1 MEDKPLLNNSE
12 TKRPI
17 ILYVI
22 IGVLLV
28 AVIVLAVLLG
38 TKKCNCETQCPE
50 CPSCPD
56 CPKCPVDDPHYNES
70 HFIPI
75 TGRVFTNRTEGSS
88 VLQGKINHFDSKYFK
103 MIDVYNMESNENR
116 TILPKFKTYQQTSE
130 LSGHCAAIIM
140 ALNYLGE
147 TSLTER
153 QCQIDL
159 GIPDPDTHDPDD
171 YEYQKYADISY
182 IRDEIQKFGFK
193 TTSNNNFTEENFPYE
208 DALGFSKWAQEI
220 IKKGDVILV
229 NWADW
234 GGTTSVVVGIDNLG
248 ITETPYEHVIIL
260 GDTYDTCDHL
270 TDGFT
275 IMSLEKF
282 YYNWQSNKVP
292 YLSEGTGQFLVV
304 HKKDAN

>member
-12 TKRPI
+12 SKKPI
-17 ILYVI
+17 LLYVI

-28 AVIVLAVLLG
+28 VVVVLAILLG
-38 TKKCNCETQCPE
+38 TKKCNCETKCPE

-75 TGRVFTNRTEGSS
+75 TERVFTNRTEGSS

-147 TSLTER
+147 TSLSER

-159 GIPDPDTHDPDD
+159 GIPDPDTHDEED
-171 YEYQKYADISY
+171 YDYQKYADVVY
-182 IRDEIQKFGFK
+182 LRDEIQKFGFK
-193 TTSNNNFTEENFPYE
+193 TTSNDNFTDENFPYE
-208 DALGFSKWAQEI
+208 DALGFSIWAQEI

>member
-56 CPKCPVDDPHYNES
+56 CPKCPVDDPHYDES

-75 TGRVFTNRTEGSS
+75 KERVFTNRTEGSS
-88 VLQGKINHFDSKYFK
+88 ALQGKINHFDSKYFK

-182 IRDEIQKFGFK
+182 IREEIQKFGFK
-193 TTSNNNFTEENFPYE
+193 TTSNDNFTEENFPYE

>member
-12 TKRPI
+12 SKKPI
-17 ILYVI
+17 LLYVI

-28 AVIVLAVLLG
+28 VVVVLAILLG
-38 TKKCNCETQCPE
+38 TKKCNCETKCPE

-56 CPKCPVDDPHYNES
+56 CPKCPVDDPHYDES
-70 HFIPI
+70 HFISI
-75 TGRVFTNRTEGSS
+75 KGRVFTNRTEGSS

-171 YEYQKYADISY
+171 YEYQKYADVVY
-182 IRDEIQKFGFK
+182 LREEIQKFGFK
-193 TTSNNNFTEENFPYE
+193 TTSNDNFTEENFPYE

-248 ITETPYEHVIIL
+248 IIETPYEHVIIL

>member
-12 TKRPI
+12 SKKPI
-17 ILYVI
+17 LLYVI

-28 AVIVLAVLLG
+28 VVVVLAILLG
-38 TKKCNCETQCPE
+38 TKKCNCETKCPE

-56 CPKCPVDDPHYNES
+56 CPKCPVDDPHYDES

-75 TGRVFTNRTEGSS
+75 KERVFTNRTEGSS
-88 VLQGKINHFDSKYFK
+88 ALQGKINHFDSKYFK

-182 IRDEIQKFGFK
+182 IRAEIQKFGFK
-193 TTSNNNFTEENFPYE
+193 TTSNDNFTDENFPYE

-220 IKKGDVILV
+220 IKKGDV
-229 NWADW
+229 
-234 GGTTSVVVGIDNLG
+234 S
-248 ITETPYEHVIIL
+248 
-260 GDTYDTCDHL
+260 
-270 TDGFT
+270 
-275 IMSLEKF
+275 
-282 YYNWQSNKVP
+282 
-292 YLSEGTGQFLVV
+292 
-304 HKKDAN
+304 

>member
-1 MEDKPLLNNSE
+1 
-12 TKRPI
+12 
-17 ILYVI
+17 
-22 IGVLLV
+22 
-28 AVIVLAVLLG
+28 
-38 TKKCNCETQCPE
+38 
-50 CPSCPD
+50 
-56 CPKCPVDDPHYNES
+56 
-70 HFIPI
+70 
-75 TGRVFTNRTEGSS
+75 
-88 VLQGKINHFDSKYFK
+88 
-103 MIDVYNMESNENR
+103 
-116 TILPKFKTYQQTSE
+116 
-130 LSGHCAAIIM
+130 M

-193 TTSNNNFTEENFPYE
+193 TTSNDNFTEENFPYE

-270 TDGFT
+270 TDGFS

-292 YLSEGTGQFLVV
+292 YLSLI
-304 HKKDAN
+304 HI

>member
-182 IRDEIQKFGFK
+182 IREEIQKFGFK
-193 TTSNNNFTEENFPYE
+193 TTSNDNFTEENFPYE

-248 ITETPYEHVIIL
+248 ITEAPYEHVIIL

-270 TDGFT
+270 TDGFS

>member
-1 MEDKPLLNNSE
+1 
-12 TKRPI
+12 
-17 ILYVI
+17 
-22 IGVLLV
+22 
-28 AVIVLAVLLG
+28 
-38 TKKCNCETQCPE
+38 
-50 CPSCPD
+50 
-56 CPKCPVDDPHYNES
+56 
-70 HFIPI
+70 
-75 TGRVFTNRTEGSS
+75 
-88 VLQGKINHFDSKYFK
+88 
-103 MIDVYNMESNENR
+103 
-116 TILPKFKTYQQTSE
+116 
-130 LSGHCAAIIM
+130 M

-153 QCQIDL
+153 QCLIDL

-193 TTSNNNFTEENFPYE
+193 TTSNDNFTEENFPYE

>member
-12 TKRPI
+12 SKKPI
-17 ILYVI
+17 LLYVI

-28 AVIVLAVLLG
+28 VVIVLAILLG
-38 TKKCNCETQCPE
+38 TKKCNCETKCPE

-56 CPKCPVDDPHYNES
+56 CPKCPVDDPHYDES

-147 TSLTER
+147 TSLNER

-193 TTSNNNFTEENFPYE
+193 TTSNDNFTEENFPYE

-270 TDGFT
+270 TDGFS